1 MGEADTEMQRWCDE
15 ALKVLGSILDAS
27 APVTGASGP
36 AGDGDELREAVHHA
50 DRWKAMHPCPN
61 PHLGEELAHL
71 VDAWSAAVGDG
82 ARSEGSEAARRLD
95 ADQRQRRIK
104 ELSDDTVR
112 LQAKV
117 DAELLPGQ

>member
-15 ALKVLGSILDAS
+15 ALKVLASILEAS
-27 APVTGASGP
+27 APVTGTA
-36 AGDGDELREAVHHA
+36 ADGDEDGLRDAVDRA
-50 DRWKAMHPCPN
+50 DRWEAMHPCPV
-61 PHLGEELAHL
+61 PQLGEELAHL
-71 VDAWSAAVGDG
+71 VDTWSAVVGEGGPGAIDG
-82 ARSEGSEAARRLD
+82 ASRPD
-95 ADQRQRRIK
+95 PDQRQRRIR